1 MPSLFVSTLFGG
13 WILLTLALAV
23 DGCPIE
29 SFSLPPTTSPQ
40 SNSAAPSLLRSNSP
54 VTASVLRSVPVPSI
68 PGFSSPTSTSSV
80 SSVQPS
86 APSSIVRSVPISI
99 VPSLSAPTSASSVF
113 SIKPSAR
120 ASTSTYTSTIG
131 STSTSPT
138 SPLPTPS
145 GYELAFGPTDGCFD
159 GTYLNQIPLK
169 NATDKAT
176 ALQQCAD
183 LCTSCTAPCDGTFL
197 QKFCSS

>member
-54 VTASVLRSVPVPSI
+54 VTASVLRSVPVPS
-68 PGFSSPTSTSSV
+68 
-80 SSVQPS
+80 
-86 APSSIVRSVPISI
+86 
-99 VPSLSAPTSASSVF
+99 VPSFSAPTSASSVF